1 MKLVLLI
8 PLLVVLVLILSAAV
22 HQSVIKSAN
31 VTYPDHIDGPFTGGF
46 GEESCHSCHF
56 DYDIN
61 HPEGSLEIRGLNTS
75 YKPGH
80 TYEFEILVS
89 RNDMLKAGFQITARF
104 EDGSQAGCF
113 ENGNSVIFTPAIEGN
128 VQYLQHAPGTVTA
141 ESGIKTWK
149 ITWVAPDMNSGDIIF
164 NIAANAANGD
174 QSEFGD
180 WIYVK
185 EVLLIDGIE

>member
-89 RNDMLKAGFQITARF
+89 RHDMLKAGIQMTARF
-104 EDGSQAGCF
+104 EDGRQAGNF
-113 ENGNSVIFTPAIEGN
+113 ALNDSLTFTPGIEGG
-128 VQYLQHAPGTVTA
+128 VQYLQHAPGTIA
-141 ESGIKTWK
+141 AGGGNKTWT
-149 ITWVAPDMNSGDIIF
+149 ITWTAPDQSSGDVIF
-164 NIAANAANGD
+164 NIAANAATGD

-180 WIYVK
+180 WIYVE